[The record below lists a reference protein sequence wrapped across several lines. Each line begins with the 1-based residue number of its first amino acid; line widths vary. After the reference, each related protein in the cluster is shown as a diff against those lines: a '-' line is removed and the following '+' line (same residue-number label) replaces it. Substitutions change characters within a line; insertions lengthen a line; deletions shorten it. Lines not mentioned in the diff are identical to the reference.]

1 MRLAPPQA
9 AAGFSVTR
17 QSGFSLMEILIVVG
31 IIALIMAFAAS
42 QIFSGADRANVRLTE
57 TQLESLAAK
66 VEQYRMDTG
75 QVPSSLDALVTNP
88 GASGWLGPY
97 VRKTEDL
104 QDAWRRPIQIRT
116 PGSSGEFE
124 VVSLG
129 SDGKP
134 GGESTAADIVK
145 P

>member
-1 MRLAPPQA
+1 MRLTSPGFA
-9 AAGFSVTR
+9 ART

-31 IIALIMAFAAS
+31 IIAAIMAFAAS
-42 QIFSGADRANVRLTE
+42 QIFGGKDQANVRLTE

-75 QVPSSLDALVTNP
+75 QIPSSLEALVTNP

-104 QDAWRRPIQIRT
+104 QDAWRRPVQIRT
-116 PGSSGEFE
+116 PGANGEFE
-124 VVSLG
+124 LVSLG

>member
-1 MRLAPPQA
+1 MRKTSPGFA
-9 AAGFSVTR
+9 ARS

-31 IIALIMAFAAS
+31 IIAAIMAYATS
-42 QIFSGADRANVRLTE
+42 QIFGGKERADYRLAH
-57 TQLESLAAK
+57 TQLESLVAK
-66 VEQYRMDTG
+66 VEQYRMETG

-97 VRKTEDL
+97 VRKAEDL
-104 QDAWRRPIQIRT
+104 QDPWKHPIQIRT
-116 PGSSGEFE
+116 PGANGEFE
-124 VVSLG
+124 LVSLG

-134 GGESTAADIVK
+134 GGDSTAADIVK

>member
-1 MRLAPPQA
+1 MRPMSPGFA
-9 AAGFSVTR
+9 AR
-17 QSGFSLMEILIVVG
+17 PQSGFSLIEILIVVG
-31 IIALIMAFAAS
+31 IIAAIAAFVAS
-42 QIFSGADRANVRLTE
+42 TTFGGRDRANVGLAT

-75 QVPSSLDALVTNP
+75 QVPSNLEALVNNP

-97 VRKTEDL
+97 VRKIEDL
-104 QDAWRRPIQIRT
+104 QDPWKRPIQIRT
-116 PGSSGEFE
+116 PGANGEFE
-124 VVSLG
+124 LVSLG

-134 GGESTAADIVK
+134 GGDSTAADIVK

>member
-1 MRLAPPQA
+1 MRMKSPGLAA
-9 AAGFSVTR
+9 RS

-31 IIALIMAFAAS
+31 IIAAIMAFAAS
-42 QIFSGADRANVRLTE
+42 QIFGGKDQANVRLTE

-75 QVPSSLDALVTNP
+75 QIPSSLDALVTNP

-116 PGSSGEFE
+116 PGANGEFE
-124 VVSLG
+124 LVSLG

>member
-1 MRLAPPQA
+1 MRVMPPR
-9 AAGFSVTR
+9 SK

-31 IIALIMAFAAS
+31 IIAAIMAFAAS
-42 QIFSGADRANVRLTE
+42 QIFGGRDQANVRLAA

-75 QVPSSLDALVTNP
+75 QIPSSLDALVTNP

-97 VRKTEDL
+97 VRNAKDL
-104 QDAWRRPIQIRT
+104 NDPWGQPLQIRV
-116 PGSSGEFE
+116 PGANGEFE
-124 VVSLG
+124 LVSFG
-129 SDGKP
+129 SDRKA
-134 GGESTAADIVK
+134 GGDSTAADIVK

>member
-1 MRLAPPQA
+1 MRFAPR
-9 AAGFSVTR
+9 S

-31 IIALIMAFAAS
+31 IIAAIMAFAAS
-42 QIFSGADRANVRLTE
+42 QIFGGRDQANVRLAT

-75 QVPSSLDALVTNP
+75 QMPSNLDALVTNP
-88 GASGWLGPY
+88 GVGGWLGPY
-97 VRKTEDL
+97 VRNAKDL
-104 QDAWRRPIQIRT
+104 NDPWGRPLQIRT
-116 PGSSGEFE
+116 PGTNGEFE
-124 VVSLG
+124 LISLG
-129 SDGKP
+129 SDGQP

>member
-1 MRLAPPQA
+1 MRTMSP
-9 AAGFSVTR
+9 GFAVRS
-17 QSGFSLMEILIVVG
+17 QSGFSLIEILIVVG
-31 IIALIMAFAAS
+31 IIAAIAAFVASTTFGGRDQANAKLAA
-42 QIFSGADRANVRLTE
+42 

-75 QVPSSLDALVTNP
+75 QVPSNLEALVTNP

-97 VRKTEDL
+97 VRKVEDL
-104 QDAWRRPIQIRT
+104 QDPWKRPIQIRT
-116 PGSSGEFE
+116 PGASGEFE
-124 VVSLG
+124 LVSLG

>member
-1 MRLAPPQA
+1 MRKMSPGFA
-9 AAGFSVTR
+9 ART

-31 IIALIMAFAAS
+31 IIAAIMAFAAS
-42 QIFSGADRANVRLTE
+42 QIFGGRDQANVRLAT

-75 QVPSSLDALVTNP
+75 QLPSSLEALVTNP

-97 VRKTEDL
+97 VRAAKDL
-104 QDAWRRPIQIRT
+104 NDPWGRPVQIRT
-116 PGSSGEFE
+116 PGANGEFE
-124 VVSLG
+124 LLSLG
-129 SDGKP
+129 GDGQP
-134 GGESTAADIVK
+134 GGESTDADIVR